1 MKILTQLA
9 RIFMAFIYEEL
20 QLFLVVPKLIEAVTL
35 LATAVVI
42 RRKSNYLLNKV
53 YFLAFFSWG
62 LAAILDSIM
71 YVIAPNSELFLFIAN
86 FGRDLGAV
94 LLNLAWFSFL
104 FAVLIIVRGKQE
116 IMKRKTLA
124 IAVIWY
130 VIIVIGTII
139 TDNISIVNTGNG
151 EVILPSDLPP
161 AAYISFKVTAIV
173 TPISALFISS
183 TLVLLVISI
192 ILLTRVF
199 RSMKAP
205 SERRRIQLFL
215 TGLFLLLGGSL
226 YFFIIVAMRFYT
238 FEAYTIGYLIWT
250 FAPIFTLLGVRRS
263 PDDATH

>member
-1 MKILTQLA
+1 M
-9 RIFMAFIYEEL
+9 YEEL
-20 QLFLVVPKLIEAVTL
+20 QLFLVVPKAIEAATL

-42 RRKSNYLLNKV
+42 RRKSNYTLNKV

-62 LAAILDSIM
+62 LAAIMDAIM
-71 YVIAPNSELFLFIAN
+71 YLIAPNSALFLTIAN
-86 FGRDLGAV
+86 FGRDVGAG

-116 IMKRKTLA
+116 ALKRKTLA
-124 IAVIWY
+124 IAVAWY
-130 VIIVIGTII
+130 IIIVIGTII
-139 TDNISIVNTGNG
+139 TDNLSIVNTNTGV
-151 EVILPSDLPP
+151 VISPAELPP
-161 AAYISFKVTAIV
+161 ATGIPFKVTAIV

-183 TLVLLVISI
+183 TLILLVISI

-199 RSMKAP
+199 RNMKSP

-226 YFFIIVAMRFYT
+226 YFLIIVGIRLYT

-263 PDDATH
+263 PDDAAK